1 SALLLLLYLYCSC
14 NRLGFNVLLYG
25 LGSKRC
31 LLDDFRLTALH
42 DESHVVLDGSFPNV
56 TLNSV
61 LTLILEEI
69 LELPVPHTS
78 VEQLEAVKRSFG
90 TEGAC
95 ELFLLVHNV
104 DGPTLRASRTQE
116 WFAQLATLPG
126 IHIIATIDHVNAPLV
141 WDQGRAGQFRW
152 LWFDVPTFEAYTEE
166 TAYEKSLLV
175 HSSGTL
181 VLSSLRHVL
190 HSLTPNAR
198 GIFAL
203 LAQYQLKHKD
213 TTFYPGLSFQSCY
226 QQCREAF
233 LVSSDIALRAQLT
246 EFLDHRLVRTK
257 KVSPRRVDV
266 GSFLGSE
273 GGPVRLSCCE
283 LNDKFSPSKESPYL
297 VIFHTF

>member
-257 KVSPRRVDV
+257 K
-266 GSFLGSE
+266 GSDGVEYLSIPIDTSTLRDFLDSQ
-273 GGPVRLSCCE
+273 
-283 LNDKFSPSKESPYL
+283 KE
-297 VIFHTF
+297 T

>member
-1 SALLLLLYLYCSC
+1 MFRGNPQKKLVRFQGKTRDEPGAALLLLLYLYCSC

-61 LTLILEEI
+61 IWCLCL
-69 LELPVPHTS
+69 
-78 VEQLEAVKRSFG
+78 
-90 TEGAC
+90 EGAC

-257 KVSPRRVDV
+257 K
-266 GSFLGSE
+266 GSDGVEYLSIPIDTSTLRDFLDSQ
-273 GGPVRLSCCE
+273 
-283 LNDKFSPSKESPYL
+283 KE
-297 VIFHTF
+297 T